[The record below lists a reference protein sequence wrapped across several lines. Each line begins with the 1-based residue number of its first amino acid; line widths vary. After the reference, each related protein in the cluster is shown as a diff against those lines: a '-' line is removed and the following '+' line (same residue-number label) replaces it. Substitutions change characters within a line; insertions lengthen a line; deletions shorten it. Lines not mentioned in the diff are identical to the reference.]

1 MPPQVGHDAPEFKTL
16 LCDGETFRPHSL
28 TESLGDRGG
37 VLIFGGF
44 VFSAI
49 ALNWWTR
56 YEKYGWH
63 EFDGVPVYGVYRDG
77 PYAINEFLRQ
87 RSVPFSFFADV
98 DGTVAEAYDLLVER
112 EGMAGTRTARRAVF
126 VLDDGGQVVGSWDTD
141 EWIHPVPTR
150 ELQESIEAL

>member
-1 MPPQVGHDAPEFKTL
+1 MPPHAGDAAPGFEAL
-16 LCDGETFRPHSL
+16 HCDGETFRPRSL
-28 TESLGDRGG
+28 EESLGERGA

-49 ALNWWTR
+49 AQNWWTR

-77 PYAINEFLRQ
+77 PYAINEFLRE

-98 DGTVAEAYDLLVER
+98 DGAIADAYDLLVER
-112 EGMAGTRTARRAVF
+112 EGMAGRPVGHRRVDPPGADPRTAGEHRVALTTGAVPTA
-126 VLDDGGQVVGSWDTD
+126 VGSVGS
-141 EWIHPVPTR
+141 P
-150 ELQESIEAL
+150 

>member
-1 MPPQVGHDAPEFKTL
+1 MPPHAGDAAPGFEAL
-16 LCDGETFRPHSL
+16 HCDGETFRPRSL
-28 TESLGDRGG
+28 EESLGERGA

-49 ALNWWTR
+49 AQNWWTR

-77 PYAINEFLRQ
+77 PYAINEFLRE

-98 DGTVAEAYDLLVER
+98 DGAIADAYDLLVER

-126 VLDDGGQVVGSWDTD
+126 VLDSEGDVVDPWDTD

-150 ELQESIEAL
+150 ELQESIESL

>member
-1 MPPQVGHDAPEFKTL
+1 MPPQVGDEAPGFETL
-16 LCDGETFRPHSL
+16 LCDGETFRPRSL
-28 TESLGDRGG
+28 EESLGARGG

-63 EFDGVPVYGVYRDG
+63 EFEAIPVYGVYRDG
-77 PYAINEFLRQ
+77 PYAVNEFLRQ
-87 RSVPFSFFADV
+87 RSVPFSFFVDV
-98 DGTVAEAYDLLVER
+98 DGGVAEAFDLLVER
-112 EGMAGTRTARRAVF
+112 DGMAGVHTARRAVF
-126 VLDDGGQVVGSWDTD
+126 VLDGDGTVVDAWDTD

-150 ELQESIEAL
+150 ELQESIESL